1 MNGTV
6 ARELIAA
13 RILGKLALLDMLIYS
28 WQTGAPERTPEAG
41 DGGSLLVDTGL
52 HVQLVII
59 VHVPERHVR
68 GSRGKEGDAR
78 AD

>member
-13 RILGKLALLDMLIYS
+13 RILGKLALLAMLIYS
-28 WQTGAPERTPEAG
+28 WQTGARGRTPEAS

-52 HVQLVII
+52 HVQLVI
-59 VHVPERHVR
+59 VVPVPEPHVR
-68 GSRGKEGDAR
+68 GSRGKAGDAR

>member
-6 ARELIAA
+6 ARDLIAA
-13 RILGKLALLDMLIYS
+13 RILGRLALLDMLIYS
-28 WQTGAPERTPEAG
+28 WQTGATERTPEAG

-52 HVQLVII
+52 DIQLVII